1 MALLNF
7 EGFKTEIV
15 EAMKEMYSAEN
26 VQTTKVTKNNGLELT
41 GLTVNVLATRAAV
54 CPTIYLEHLYEEYER
69 GAELEEIIKK
79 TACTFE
85 ENSNFDDG
93 IGDLVKKVLD
103 FEAIKEHILPCLVNQ
118 EMNEKMLQSVPN
130 RQFLDLSVVYKIH
143 LSNDLSNIGFILV
156 RDNIIKTW
164 GITEE
169 QLHETAMKNLQAVD
183 CPLSTPNLID
193 MADIVMET
201 AREFHS
207 NNSEIEKINSA
218 ISDLEENMW
227 VVTNRCKLYGA
238 SILLNSEYMK
248 NLYKKFDKPMYIIPS
263 SIHEIIL
270 TSEENGSTEGLNE
283 MITEVNSGH
292 VQREEIL
299 SNHCYLLTENGV
311 QLVREAV

>member
-7 EGFKTEIV
+7 EDFKTEIV
-15 EAMKEMYSAEN
+15 DTMKEMYSAEN
-26 VQTTKVTKNNGLELT
+26 VQVTNVVKNNGLELT
-41 GLTVNVLATRAAV
+41 GLTVNVSDTKAAV
-54 CPTIYLEHLYEEYER
+54 CSTIYLEHLYEEYER
-69 GAELEEIIKK
+69 GAELEKIIKK
-79 TACTFE
+79 TVCTFE
-85 ENSNFDDG
+85 DNANCNDG
-93 IGDLVKKVLD
+93 IGELVKKILD
-103 FEAIKEHILPCLVNQ
+103 FEAIKGFILPYLVNK
-118 EMNEKMLQSVPN
+118 EMNEKILQSVPN

-143 LSNDLSNIGFILV
+143 LSNDISNIGFILIK
-156 RDNIIKTW
+156 DNIMKAW
-164 GITEE
+164 GVTEE
-169 QLHETAMKNLQAVD
+169 QLYETAMKNLQAVD

-193 MADIVMET
+193 MTDILMET

-207 NNSEIEKINSA
+207 SDREIEELNSA
-218 ISDLEENMW
+218 ISGLEENMW

-238 SILLNSEYMK
+238 SILLNSEYMR

-299 SNHCYLLTENGV
+299 SNHCYLLTGDGV
-311 QLVREAV
+311 TMCA

>member
-7 EGFKTEIV
+7 EDFKTEIV
-15 EAMKEMYSAEN
+15 DTMKEMYSAEN
-26 VQTTKVTKNNGLELT
+26 VQVTNVVKNNGLELT
-41 GLTVNVLATRAAV
+41 GLIVNVSDTKAAV

-69 GAELEEIIKK
+69 GVELERIIKK
-79 TACTFE
+79 TVCTFE
-85 ENSNFDDG
+85 DNANCNDG
-93 IGDLVKKVLD
+93 IGELVKKILD
-103 FEAIKEHILPCLVNQ
+103 FEAIKGFILPYLVNK
-118 EMNEKMLQSVPN
+118 EMNEKLLQSVPS
-130 RQFLDLSVVYKIH
+130 RQFLDLSIVYKIH

-156 RDNIIKTW
+156 KDHIMKAW
-164 GITEE
+164 GVTEE
-169 QLHETAMKNLQAVD
+169 QLYETAMKNLQAVD

-193 MADIVMET
+193 MTDILMET

-207 NNSEIEKINSA
+207 SDREIEELNSA
-218 ISDLEENMW
+218 ISGLEENMW

-238 SILLNSEYMK
+238 SILLNSEYMR

-270 TSEENGSTEGLNE
+270 TSEEGGSTEGLNE

-299 SNHCYLLTENGV
+299 SNHCYLLTRDGV
-311 QLVREAV
+311 EMCA

>member
-7 EGFKTEIV
+7 EDFKTEIV
-15 EAMKEMYSAEN
+15 EAMKEKYSAEN
-26 VQTTKVTKNNGLELT
+26 VQTTDIIKNNDLVLT

-54 CPTIYLEHLYEEYER
+54 CPTIYLEYLYEEYEN
-69 GAELEEIIKK
+69 GVELDEIIEK

-85 ENSNFDDG
+85 EHSNCDEG

-103 FEAIKEHILPCLVNQ
+103 FEAIKGFILPYLVNK
-118 EMNEKMLQSVPN
+118 EMNEKLLQSVPS
-130 RQFLDLSVVYKIH
+130 RQFLDLSIVYKIH

-156 RDNIIKTW
+156 KDHIMKAW
-164 GITEE
+164 GVTEE
-169 QLHETAMKNLQAVD
+169 QLYETAMKNLQAVD

-193 MADIVMET
+193 MTDILMET
-201 AREFHS
+201 AREFRS
-207 NNSEIEKINSA
+207 SDREIEELNSA
-218 ISDLEENMW
+218 ISGLEENMW

-238 SILLNSEYMK
+238 SILLNNEYMR

-299 SNHCYLLTENGV
+299 SNHCYLLTEDGV
-311 QLVREAV
+311 TMCA

>member
-7 EGFKTEIV
+7 EDFKTEIV

-41 GLTVNVLATRAAV
+41 SLTVNVLATRAAV

-69 GAELEEIIKK
+69 GTELEKIIKK

-85 ENSNFDDG
+85 ENSNYDEG
-93 IGDLVKKVLD
+93 IGDLIKKVLD
-103 FEAIKEHILPCLVNQ
+103 FDAIKGFILPCLVNQ
-118 EMNEKMLQSVPN
+118 EMNEKLLQTIPN

-143 LSNDLSNIGFILV
+143 LDNDISNVGFILV
-156 RDNIIKTW
+156 KDHIMKAW
-164 GITEE
+164 GVTEE
-169 QLHETAMKNLQAVD
+169 QLYETAMKNLQAVD
-183 CPLSTPNLID
+183 CPLSIPNLID
-193 MADIVMET
+193 MTDILMET
-201 AREFHS
+201 AREYHGDTE
-207 NNSEIEKINSA
+207 EIDELSSA
-218 ISDLEENMW
+218 ISGLEENMW

-238 SILLNSEYMK
+238 SILLNSEYMR

-270 TSEENGSTEGLNE
+270 TSEEGGSTEGLNE

-299 SNHCYLLTENGV
+299 SNHCYLLTGDGV
-311 QLVREAV
+311 TMCA